1 MAKRTNA
8 AFRSLAK
15 HPDSTHN
22 SRIGSSLGGWSATLT
37 QSGLL
42 QGCRN
47 PDTICVRATENVS
60 HSISNTST
68 TLPDHRSRC
77 LVNHLHLFFIHPAT
91 VHFDFRD
98 SGLSSSRREKRGKP
112 DQNRESFS
120 RFPARLRSSWQGE
133 PGPTCPRLGLPQ
145 YAPTQSNCLD
155 LSQQPLRTTILLTS
169 DLVKGE

>member
-1 MAKRTNA
+1 MVGHSYPIR
-8 AFRSLAK
+8 
-15 HPDSTHN
+15 
-22 SRIGSSLGGWSATLT
+22 
-37 QSGLL
+37 LL

-47 PDTICVRATENVS
+47 PDTICVRAIENVS
-60 HSISNTST
+60 HSISNPLFQTTGHAVWST
-68 TLPDHRSRC
+68 T
-77 LVNHLHLFFIHPAT
+77 FIY
-91 VHFDFRD
+91 
-98 SGLSSSRREKRGKP
+98 SSFIQPPCTLILETAVCRAHEEKSEGSQP

-145 YAPTQSNCLD
+145 YAPTQCNCFD